1 MKNVFYPLLFLI
13 VFNSYSQEEIHNKK
27 PNTLV
32 EFSIIKKDFERLEA
46 QNNQKPDIYLNTAT
60 PGYLLLVKSTEH
72 IRKIP
77 SEKHKWLE
85 GVFKAFHFEQKVSDL
100 FENEVLI
107 KTDSGEYWLPIQKS
121 LEKYWEDELNKGDYT
136 LIYIRAYGSTNEK
149 ATDKWLFTINSFNS
163 NYYDGLWEEALNS
176 FNDNDSAN
184 GFGCVQKLI
193 ELDPKDGRNFSML
206 GFYYYDKGYP
216 SDTKLLK
223 KADSLYTKAI
233 KLSPDYSYVYY
244 QKALVNMQ
252 LGEYSKAWD
261 NIEIAKKL
269 GEVNI
274 EENMLAELESKLPY
288 SEYLERKN

>member
-1 MKNVFYPLLFLI
+1 MKNLLYPLLFLI
-13 VFNSYSQEEIHNKK
+13 VINSYSQEEIHNKK

-32 EFSIIKKDFERLEA
+32 EFSAIKNYFERLEV

-60 PGYLLLVKSTEH
+60 PGYLLLVKSTKQV
-72 IRKIP
+72 RKIP
-77 SEKHKWLE
+77 SEKYKWLE
-85 GVFKAFHFEQKVSDL
+85 GVFKVFHFKYNVDDL

-107 KTDSGEYWLPIQKS
+107 NVDSDEYWLPIQKG
-121 LEKYWEDELNKGDYT
+121 LEKYWDEELNKGDYA

-149 ATDKWLFTINSFNS
+149 ITDKWLFTINSFNS
-163 NYYDGLWEEALNS
+163 DYYDGLWEEALNS
-176 FNDNDSAN
+176 FNGNDYSN
-184 GFGCVQKLI
+184 GLRCVQKLI

-244 QKALVNMQ
+244 QKALVKMQ

-274 EENMLAELESKLPY
+274 EEKMLAELESKLSY
-288 SEYLERKN
+288 SKYLERKN